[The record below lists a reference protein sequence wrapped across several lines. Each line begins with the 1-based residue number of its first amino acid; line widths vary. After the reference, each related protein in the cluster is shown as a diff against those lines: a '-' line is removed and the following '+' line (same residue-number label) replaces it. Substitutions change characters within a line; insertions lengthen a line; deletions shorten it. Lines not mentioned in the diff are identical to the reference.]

1 MCLGLSHEEIIAQ
14 SILFFLAGYDTTA
27 NTLALFAYELA
38 THPEIQDK
46 LIQEIDEVMKD
57 EVDVIFSVIVY
68 IIYCLL
74 SITSFQFDVWHVNL
88 SHLLLL
94 LILSLLLLI

>member
-68 IIYCLL
+68 IIYYL
-74 SITSFQFDVWHVNL
+74 SFQFDVWHVNL

-94 LILSLLLLI
+94 LILSLLLLIKCFT

>member
-1 MCLGLSHEEIIAQ
+1 MAKIPNSDMCLGLTHEEILAQ

-38 THPEIQDK
+38 VHSEIQDR

-57 EVDVIFSVIVY
+57 EVDVVSFAIVY
-68 IIYCLL
+68 ILYYLL
-74 SITSFQFDVWHVNL
+74 SIIISHSSLTSGM
-88 SHLLLL
+88 
-94 LILSLLLLI
+94 LISLL